1 MGYIGLVK
9 SDMSLF
15 RRRSLIKQFA
25 LGAVGVAL
33 GGKMSRLM
41 FLTEI
46 QAADHD
52 LSGAIRISLQ
62 EFPVLTNELGSLRLG
77 INPIGPDHF
86 PDGNFYP
93 IIINRGA
100 GNVFFALNSEC
111 RHASCVVDAFD
122 PDEQGLRCPCH
133 QSLYGIDGSLLQG
146 PAERPLKTYPIDY
159 DGADLLT
166 IQVPGL
172 DFNLTPSLAV
182 DTGGRRFRL
191 SFPAQ
196 PSVSYEVR
204 FRQRMT
210 DEWTVV
216 PFSTTPDGP
225 LDQMA
230 WVGFEGETEVF
241 VERETA
247 TGFYAVAIQLLEL

>member
-1 MGYIGLVK
+1 MSYIGRVK
-9 SDMSLF
+9 SDVSRIP
-15 RRRSLIKQFA
+15 RRGVIKQFA
-25 LGAVGVAL
+25 LGAAGIAF
-33 GGKMSRLM
+33 GGKLSRLG
-41 FLTEI
+41 FLAEM
-46 QAADHD
+46 QAAKHD

-133 QSLYGIDGSLLQG
+133 QSLYGIDGSILQG
-146 PAERPLKTYPIDY
+146 PATRDLLTYPIQY
-159 DGADLLT
+159 DGGDLLT

-172 DFNLTPSLAV
+172 DFTLTPSLAV
-182 DTGGRRFRL
+182 DAAGRRFRL
-191 SFPAQ
+191 SFPAL

-204 FRQRMT
+204 FRQRVT

-216 PFSTTPDGP
+216 PFSSTPDGP

-241 VERETA
+241 VERENA